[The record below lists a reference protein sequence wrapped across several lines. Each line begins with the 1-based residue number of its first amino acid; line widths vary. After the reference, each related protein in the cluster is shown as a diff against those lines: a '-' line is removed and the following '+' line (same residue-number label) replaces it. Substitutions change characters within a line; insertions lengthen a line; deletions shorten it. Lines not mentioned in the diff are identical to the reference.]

1 MMKVPLSVRSAYE
14 EQKEF
19 YENLKRSVDQRIHTK
34 KNPKWH
40 YESRVKSLE
49 SYALKLETGRFDDSH
64 DIEDFFACTLVVENH
79 QKLINARDLIE
90 ENFLIKSSRPK
101 IINQTH
107 KSSDSFPFDDLRLY
121 VEWIDSGFQKPTGL
135 TGKKF
140 EVQIKTYLQ
149 HAWSIATHD
158 LIYKNEE
165 KSWAKERI
173 AYQVKAMLEHAE
185 LSIASAET
193 LSQSATLNI
202 SDVKTDKICEI
213 IKILKK
219 HWDLERLPR
228 DLVRLSTS
236 TAAILE
242 ALDLSTEELDEILD
256 RANQCGRGSKI
267 QNLSPFNIITTSLYE
282 AGKIQTQKLRKKRG
296 KFKIFI
302 TEEQEIPES
311 FINDLQSRFLIHKSN

>member
-1 MMKVPLSVRSAYE
+1 MMKIPLSVRSAYE

-19 YENLKRSVDQRIHTK
+19 YENLKANVDQRILTR
-34 KNPKWH
+34 KNSKWH

-49 SYALKLETGRFDDSH
+49 SYALKLETGRFDDSY

-79 QKLINARDLIE
+79 QKLIDARNLIE
-90 ENFLIKSSRPK
+90 ESFSVKSSRPK
-101 IINQTH
+101 VANQTH

-121 VEWIDSGFQKPTGL
+121 VEWTDSEFQKPTGL

-140 EVQIKTYLQ
+140 EIQIKTYLQ

-185 LSIASAET
+185 LSISSAES

-202 SDVKTDKICEI
+202 SDVKTEKICDI

-219 HWDLERLPR
+219 HWDPERLPK

-236 TAAILE
+236 TATILDFLE
-242 ALDLSTEELDEILD
+242 VNTDELDEVLSQ
-256 RANQCGRGSKI
+256 ANESGRGSNI
-267 QNLSPFNIITTSLYE
+267 QNLSPFNIITTSLYD
-282 AGKIQTQKLRKKRG
+282 AGKIQIQKLRKKRG
-296 KFKIFI
+296 KFKIFL

-311 FINDLQSRFLIHKSN
+311 FVNSLQNRFLIHKIN